1 MSKPNG
7 TSTVAKKAARRL
19 MNENSK
25 GRSWR
30 EIAEHDYGNR
40 INFALLNK
48 FALRDGEW
56 IPEDLETQRL
66 LGLYRKPRRI
76 TPGYMNNDDK
86 AQSWTLWMRELVK
99 GIRPATPKELVKYK
113 STWRSS

>member
-7 TSTVAKKAARRL
+7 ISTIAKKATRRL
-19 MNENSK
+19 MSENSK

-30 EIAEHDYGNR
+30 DIAEQDYGNR
-40 INFALLNK
+40 ISFALLNK

-66 LGLYRKPRRI
+66 LGLYRKPRRM
-76 TPGYMNNDDK
+76 TPKTIHNSEMG
-86 AQSWTLWMRELVK
+86 QSWTLWMRELVK
-99 GIRPATPKELVKYK
+99 SIRTPTPKELAKHK
-113 STWRSS
+113 STGRL